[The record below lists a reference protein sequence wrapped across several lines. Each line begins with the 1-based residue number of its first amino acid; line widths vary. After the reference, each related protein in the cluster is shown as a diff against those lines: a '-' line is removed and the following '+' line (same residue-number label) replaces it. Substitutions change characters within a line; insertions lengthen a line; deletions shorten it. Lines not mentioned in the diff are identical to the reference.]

1 MNVIAHN
8 FLAAN
13 AATQFGI
20 NNKKYAKSSEK
31 LSSGY
36 QINRAADDAAGLS
49 ISEKMRS
56 QIRNLNQAAKNVEDG
71 KSLVNVAEGA
81 LAEIH
86 KMLARERELLV
97 KAANDVNS
105 SDDRQAIQDE
115 INEIEIGYDEILI
128 NTKFNGVRLFNGTDT
143 ILAGPVATD
152 STENYVGKDETT
164 TKTTTEVVWRDKTST
179 PADTS
184 TNHTVVKN
192 SVSYDDILD
201 ETENLNTDDG
211 YPTYDAVEKHIVY
224 NYTDTYD
231 TTVEEKYEALPTDN
245 AYTKLQK
252 PGDMVG
258 NNGYINVEN
267 EAGDLSLS
275 CAMSQLGVQVDGKL
289 LTYDLYNSSFAKTT
303 TVSADKNTASTT
315 FTLAQ
320 GLTLT
325 QTISLANDSYE
336 ISYSVENTSGAQHD
350 VDVRL
355 AFDTMNTDVT
365 GAKSTGAT
373 GYTLATDFASID
385 ISASGATSSAIGS
398 INNLYD
404 TWDDSQI
411 TEGAD
416 EGNHSGVGYWWN
428 QTLAD
433 GATTDLGGVS
443 YGPITLL
450 KDPYTLT
457 TTTTTHHTQD
467 VEKNTHTIETTIR
480 PTYLNIQS
488 GANAG
493 ERTPVRLFNLIITTG
508 FSPVASGGTDSG
520 SWDPY
525 CSAFDA
531 ENGLKD
537 LDNAVK
543 VISKVRSYYGAISNR
558 LDHTY
563 DNNLNYSE
571 NLQSAESLIRDT
583 DMASEMTNFTKNS
596 ILMQAA
602 QSMISQ
608 ANSDAQAV
616 LSLLQ

>member
-56 QIRNLNQAAKNVEDG
+56 QIRRLNQAAKNVEDG
-71 KSLVNVAEGA
+71 QSLVNVADGA
-81 LAEIH
+81 LQEVQNI
-86 KMLARERELLV
+86 LGRQRELLV

-105 SDDRQAIQDE
+105 SDDRQAIEDE
-115 INEIEIGYDEILI
+115 LTEIGAELDKIFEK
-128 NTKFNGVRLFNGTDT
+128 TEFNGIKLFKGEDT
-143 ILAGPVATD
+143 YTAGPT
-152 STENYVGKDETT
+152 STQTVDNYTSVDKTE
-164 TKTTTEVVWRDKTST
+164 TKTSTEVVWVDKSTT

-184 TNHTVVKN
+184 TVKTRVETDTDYDYECTESWN
-192 SVSYDDILD
+192 SDND
-201 ETENLNTDDG
+201 EG
-211 YPTYDAVEKHIVY
+211 YPTYDISSNDISYV
-224 NYTDTYD
+224 YTDTYE
-231 TTVEEKYEALPTDN
+231 TKVEKKYEALPTDN
-245 AYTKLQK
+245 AYTRLCK

-258 NNGYINVEN
+258 SSGYINVQN
-267 EAGDLSLS
+267 ESGDLELS
-275 CAMSQLGVQVDGKL
+275 CAMSQLGVKVDGKL
-289 LTYDLYNSSFAKTT
+289 LTFDLYNSSYAKTT

-320 GLTLT
+320 GLELT
-325 QTISLANDSYE
+325 QTIALSNNTYQ
-336 ISYSVENTSGAQHD
+336 ISYSVNNTSGVQHD
-350 VDVRL
+350 IDVRL

-365 GAKSTGAT
+365 GAKSTGS
-373 GYTLATDFASID
+373 GKYTLSSDFASID

-398 INNLYD
+398 INNLYNI
-404 TWDDSQI
+404 WDDSKI
-411 TEGAD
+411 TTGAD
-416 EGNHSGVGYWWN
+416 EGDHSGVGYWWS
-428 QTLAD
+428 QTLAN
-433 GATTDLGGVS
+433 GVTADLGSVT

-450 KDPYTLT
+450 KDPYNLT
-457 TTTTTHHTQD
+457 TTTTTHHTQE
-467 VEKNTHTIETTIR
+467 VEKTTDAVTGTVL
-480 PTYLNIQS
+480 PKYLNIQS
-488 GANAG
+488 GANSG
-493 ERTPVRLFNLIITTG
+493 ERTYLRLYGL
-508 FSPVASGGTDSG
+508 SSDSLRYKVG
-520 SWDPY
+520 KDAQV
-525 CSAFDA
+525 SAFHA
-531 ENGLKD
+531 SKSLKHVD
-537 LDNAVK
+537 RVVK
-543 VISKVRSYYGAISNR
+543 TISHIRSYYGAISNR

-583 DMASEMTNFTKNS
+583 DMASEMTSFTKNS

-608 ANSDAQAV
+608 ANSNAQAV